1 MRVCVCGCVC
11 VCVCVCRLRWCACLL
26 VRETQGSISFQAP
39 KPYPFAGEPA
49 ALLAG
54 GHDPGDQFNQRWGCQ
69 HDAARSL
76 ARRLLHV
83 LRHPNVF
90 GTAPRV
96 VATRLNVIGNG

>member
-1 MRVCVCGCVC
+1 M
-11 VCVCVCRLRWCACLL
+11 
-26 VRETQGSISFQAP
+26 QAP
-39 KPYPFAGEPA
+39 TPYPFTDEPA
-49 ALLAG
+49 AQFDG
-54 GHDPGDQFNQRWGCQ
+54 GDDRRDQFNQRWGCQ